1 MNSGKKEKSQ
11 TSIRFSGVGGMG
23 VILSS
28 IILGKAAIYDNKNA
42 VQTQS
47 YGAEQRGSKVKSDIL
62 ISDLD
67 DPSYPIF
74 DKVDILVAFSQEAYD
89 YYIDSTHKDS
99 LLLINSDLI
108 DKQLKKRNFYNIA
121 ANTIAEELLS
131 KKITNVVMLGALIKI
146 SKIVSKESILKAIKE
161 SVPKSYVDLNFK
173 AFERGYDYI
182 QED

>member
-1 MNSGKKEKSQ
+1 MNSGKKEKTQ

-67 DPSYPIF
+67 DPSYPVF

-89 YYIDSTHKDS
+89 YYVTSTKKKS

-108 DKQLKKRNFYNIA
+108 EKTSIKRNRFNISA
-121 ANTIAEELLS
+121 TSIAEELLS
-131 KKITNVVMLGALIKI
+131 KKITNVVMLGALIKL
-146 SKIVSKESILKAIKE
+146 SKIVSRESILKAIVE
-161 SVPKSYVDLNFK
+161 SVPKSYVDVNVK
-173 AFERGYDYI
+173 AFERGYDFF
-182 QED
+182 QDN

>member
-1 MNSGKKEKSQ
+1 MNSGKKEKTQ

-28 IILGKAAIYDNKNA
+28 IILGKAAICDDKNA

-89 YYIDSTHKDS
+89 YYIDSTKKES
-99 LLLINSDLI
+99 LLLLNSDLI
-108 DKQLKKRNFYNIA
+108 EKTSRKRNYYNISA
-121 ANTIAEELLS
+121 TSIAEELLS
-131 KKITNVVMLGALIKI
+131 KKITNVVMLGGLIKI
-146 SKIVSKESILKAIKE
+146 SKIVSRESILQAIIDT
-161 SVPKSYVDLNFK
+161 VPKSYADINVK
-173 AFERGYDYI
+173 AFARGYDFFKDI
-182 QED
+182 